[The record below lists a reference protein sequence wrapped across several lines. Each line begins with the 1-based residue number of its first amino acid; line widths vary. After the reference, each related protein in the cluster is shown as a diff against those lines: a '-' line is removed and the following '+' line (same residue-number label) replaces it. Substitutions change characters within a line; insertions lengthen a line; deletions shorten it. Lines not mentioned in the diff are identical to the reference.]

1 MKNIKALYPHLL
13 VLVGFILVSLIYFY
27 PVLQG
32 NKIFQS
38 DIVQYTGMAK
48 EQNDF
53 RNETGEE
60 PYWTN
65 SAFGGMPTYQLGAKY
80 PNDVIGM
87 VDDGLRFLPRPA
99 DYLFLY
105 FLGFYVLLM
114 VLKVDPLKAFFGA
127 LAFGFSTYLIIIL
140 GVGHNAKAHA
150 IAYMP
155 MVVAGVLLV
164 FQRNYVI
171 GGLLTMVAAALE
183 INANHFQMTYYLLL
197 LLAIIGVYYVVIAI
211 KNKEFKEVG
220 KIIGV
225 FAIAGILAI
234 GANATNLMA
243 TSEYANHSIRG
254 KSELTFNADGSKNTE
269 DSSMKYEY
277 ITEYSYGVTE
287 SFNLIAPRLF
297 GGGNGEELDEKSAL
311 YEFLLNYGATPP
323 EALQTVQYYGKTYW
337 GEQPIV
343 EAPAYIGAIVFFLAV
358 LGLYHDKRKVK
369 YLFLAGAILSLLLS
383 WGKNFDALT
392 RFFVDFVP
400 LYDKFRAVSS
410 IQVVL
415 ELCFPVLAI
424 MGLQSFF
431 TSEKE
436 AQWTSLWKA
445 AATSLGL
452 VVVLYLAKGFF
463 NFSAPIDQQL
473 MQMFGESQDKS
484 FGINFI
490 NALKEDRMNFYT
502 SDLMRSGLFMLAVA
516 IVLWLYIQN
525 KLAQTTAVVLVGFFM
540 VSDLFMVDKRY
551 LNNNP
556 SQFRSAR
563 EVDMPFEPT
572 EADKQILQ
580 DTSNY
585 RVYEIQGRLQGRT
598 SYFHKAVGGYS
609 AVRPRRVDQLFE
621 YNIEKNIEKLASSID
636 MQTYSFTKSNP
647 VLDMLNVKYVIVPT
661 GNGDVPV
668 ANPFANGN
676 AWFVEN
682 VKKVNSA
689 DDEIKALDNLD
700 SKNVAVI
707 DQNFKLP
714 IGLKMLP
721 IKNMSFQKD
730 FTATIQ
736 LSTYKPN
743 HLKYTSNNSN
753 EGFAVFSEMYYQ
765 NGWIAMIDGKEAPI
779 YRVNY
784 VLRGLKVPAGKHTIE
799 FKFEP
804 EVVKTGSTIALISS
818 IGMLLLIG
826 AGVYFERKKKI
837 QD

>member
-1 MKNIKALYPHLL
+1 
-13 VLVGFILVSLIYFY
+13 
-27 PVLQG
+27 
-32 NKIFQS
+32 
-38 DIVQYTGMAK
+38 
-48 EQNDF
+48 
-53 RNETGEE
+53 
-60 PYWTN
+60 
-65 SAFGGMPTYQLGAKY
+65 
-80 PNDVIGM
+80 
-87 VDDGLRFLPRPA
+87 
-99 DYLFLY
+99 
-105 FLGFYVLLM
+105 
-114 VLKVDPLKAFFGA
+114 
-127 LAFGFSTYLIIIL
+127 
-140 GVGHNAKAHA
+140 
-150 IAYMP
+150 
-155 MVVAGVLLV
+155 
-164 FQRNYVI
+164 
-171 GGLLTMVAAALE
+171 
-183 INANHFQMTYYLLL
+183 
-197 LLAIIGVYYVVIAI
+197 
-211 KNKEFKEVG
+211 
-220 KIIGV
+220 
-225 FAIAGILAI
+225 
-234 GANATNLMA
+234 
-243 TSEYANHSIRG
+243 
-254 KSELTFNADGSKNTE
+254 
-269 DSSMKYEY
+269 MKYEY

-297 GGGNGEELDEKSAL
+297 GGGNREELDEKSAL
-311 YEFLLNYGATPP
+311 YEFLLNYRATPP

-463 NFSAPIDQQL
+463 SFSAPIDQQL
-473 MQMFGESQDKS
+473 IQMFGESQDKS
-484 FGINFI
+484 FGISFM

-502 SDLMRSGLFMLAVA
+502 SDLMRSGLFMLAAAV
-516 IVLWLYIQN
+516 ILWLYIQN

-540 VSDLFMVDKRY
+540 ASDLFMVDKRY
-551 LNNNP
+551 VNNNP

-563 EVDMPFEPT
+563 EVDMPFEAT
-572 EADKQILQ
+572 EADKLILK

-636 MQTYSFTKSNP
+636 MQTYSFTKSNS
-647 VLDMLNVKYVIVPT
+647 VLDMLNVKYVILPT

-668 ANPFANGN
+668 TNPFANGD
-676 AWFVEN
+676 AWFVSKIKV
-682 VKKVNSA
+682 VKSA
-689 DDEIKALDNLD
+689 DEEMKALDNLD
-700 SKNVAVI
+700 VENEAIINALEDNGNYFKGGFITSK
-707 DQNFKLP
+707 D
-714 IGLKMLP
+714 
-721 IKNMSFQKD
+721 S
-730 FTATIQ
+730 TSTIQ
-736 LSTYKPN
+736 LTSYKPN
-743 HLKYTSNNSN
+743 HLKYVSNNTSA
-753 EGFAVFSEMYYQ
+753 GFAVFSEMYYK
-765 NGWIAMIDGKEAPI
+765 NGWVATVDGNEAKI
-779 YRVNY
+779 FQVNY
-784 VLRGLKVPAGKHTIE
+784 VLRGLQIPAGKHTIE

-826 AGVYFERKKKI
+826 AGVYFERKKKA
-837 QD
+837 

>member
-1 MKNIKALYPHLL
+1 
-13 VLVGFILVSLIYFY
+13 
-27 PVLQG
+27 
-32 NKIFQS
+32 
-38 DIVQYTGMAK
+38 
-48 EQNDF
+48 
-53 RNETGEE
+53 
-60 PYWTN
+60 
-65 SAFGGMPTYQLGAKY
+65 
-80 PNDVIGM
+80 
-87 VDDGLRFLPRPA
+87 
-99 DYLFLY
+99 
-105 FLGFYVLLM
+105 
-114 VLKVDPLKAFFGA
+114 
-127 LAFGFSTYLIIIL
+127 
-140 GVGHNAKAHA
+140 
-150 IAYMP
+150 
-155 MVVAGVLLV
+155 
-164 FQRNYVI
+164 
-171 GGLLTMVAAALE
+171 
-183 INANHFQMTYYLLL
+183 
-197 LLAIIGVYYVVIAI
+197 
-211 KNKEFKEVG
+211 
-220 KIIGV
+220 
-225 FAIAGILAI
+225 
-234 GANATNLMA
+234 
-243 TSEYANHSIRG
+243 
-254 KSELTFNADGSKNTE
+254 
-269 DSSMKYEY
+269 
-277 ITEYSYGVTE
+277 
-287 SFNLIAPRLF
+287 
-297 GGGNGEELDEKSAL
+297 
-311 YEFLLNYGATPP
+311 
-323 EALQTVQYYGKTYW
+323 
-337 GEQPIV
+337 
-343 EAPAYIGAIVFFLAV
+343 
-358 LGLYHDKRKVK
+358 
-369 YLFLAGAILSLLLS
+369 LLS

-516 IVLWLYIQN
+516 VILWLYIQN

-636 MQTYSFTKSNP
+636 MQTYSFTKSSP

-661 GNGDVPV
+661 GEGDVPV
-668 ANPFANGN
+668 TNPFANGN

-714 IGLKMLP
+714 VGLKMLP

-730 FTATIQ
+730 STATIQ

-765 NGWIAMIDGKEAPI
+765 NGWIAMIDGKEVPI

-826 AGVYFERKKKI
+826 AGVYFERKKKF